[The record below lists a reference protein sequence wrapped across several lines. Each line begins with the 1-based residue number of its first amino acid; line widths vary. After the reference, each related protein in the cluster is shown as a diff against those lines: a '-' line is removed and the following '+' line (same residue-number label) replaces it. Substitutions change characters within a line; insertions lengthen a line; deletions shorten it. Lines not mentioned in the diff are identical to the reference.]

1 MNSTI
6 IPPQLFKATG
16 LEDLKEELFEY
27 FEETMAPDIIELQG
41 GTAIGA
47 AAAGSPEEPFG
58 VVNTLDDV
66 GREIVQC
73 CSGLEITEVGL

>member
-1 MNSTI
+1 
-6 IPPQLFKATG
+6 
-16 LEDLKEELFEY
+16 
-27 FEETMAPDIIELQG
+27 MAPVIIELQG